1 MLRISHQS
9 ILTTVLLTSVSIAG
23 ASVITTTP
31 DQFNVLAGGTLN
43 TGTGVSI
50 QGLSGAKGNVY
61 LGNHTTTGNSIYTT
75 GTFGTDHHSTVNGMI
90 VSTGNV
96 SIGQQSQMGAID
108 TTGSIFLDQK
118 VNVAGN
124 IQARQS
130 INIGQSSVIGGDV
143 NYGGSI
149 WKDKKVTIN
158 GDIGRDTS
166 SLANWTPTLRTDEPM
181 WVTGSQ
187 NLYFGSGSVKAI
199 DPGSYGSFSADSNS
213 VIYLSAGTYD
223 FSSIWLGSGVRFVAD
238 PSAGSVVVRVAN
250 GFSTSNK
257 VSIEGGDKGNFSVLA
272 KGSIYLGS
280 NNTAQA
286 NLMNFGNS
294 LSIDQNCQV
303 KGTIYSSSNIWL
315 GNNTAVAMGAFGP
328 SQVPEPSTLLLCAGG
343 LVYLSHRS
351 KKAARMT
358 R

>member
-43 TGTGVSI
+43 TGSGVSI
-50 QGLSGAKGNVY
+50 QGLTGAVGNTY
-61 LGNHTTTGNSIYTT
+61 FGNHTTTGSDVYTT
-75 GTFGTDHHSTVNGMI
+75 GTFGADHHLNVNGRVVASGGI
-90 VSTGNV
+90 
-96 SIGQQSQMGAID
+96 SIGQQGQMGALD

-118 VNVAGN
+118 NTVLGN
-124 IQARQS
+124 MQARQNIS
-130 INIGQSSVIGGDV
+130 ISQSSVIGGDV
-143 NYGGSI
+143 NYGGTF
-149 WKDKKVTIN
+149 WKDKKATIN
-158 GDIGRDTS
+158 GDIGKDTS
-166 SLANWTPTLRTDEPM
+166 GLANWTPTLRTDEPM

-187 NLYFGSGSVKAI
+187 NLYYGSGSVQTI
-199 DPGSYGSFSADSNS
+199 DPGQYGSFSADSNS

-257 VSIEGGDKGNFSVLA
+257 VSIEGGDQGNFSIFA

-294 LSIDQNCQV
+294 LNIDQNSQI
-303 KGTIYSSSNIWL
+303 KGMIYSSSNIWL
-315 GNNTAVAMGAFGP
+315 GNNTSVAMGAFGP
-328 SQVPEPSTLLLCAGG
+328 GQVPEPSTLLLCAGG
-343 LVYLSHRS
+343 LAFLSRRGR
-351 KKAARMT
+351 RMT
-358 R
+358 RATR